1 MPVTMKDFGI
11 DRLSAEDRLDLMHE
25 IWDSLAVEPVRPPIS
40 DARRL
45 RSRDGTRVPCPG
57 VRPRDDQNMRAK
69 PEMNVDRHDGS
80 RLGGGAIFGLRFL
93 GLFAK

>member
-40 DARRL
+40 DALRREL
-45 RSRDGTRVPCPG
+45 ERRVAEHRANPEDGVPWEQ
-57 VRPRDDQNMRAK
+57 VRA
-69 PEMNVDRHDGS
+69 EA
-80 RLGGGAIFGLRFL
+80 LARFER
-93 GLFAK
+93 